1 MNTAYLGN
9 GLKRHLSPM
18 KILIAA
24 LAMIFMPMTAM
35 AQEPDALPDVEV
47 DTSIPG
53 LEDPAPTEMAPP
65 AEPEPA
71 MEAEGEEAIE
81 GEEVENPFTV
91 QHMWEQGD
99 IVARGTLIIM
109 IIMFAGTV
117 YVGAT
122 KFVDQTMLS
131 NQMKKLNGFWE
142 AGSLDE
148 ALDQLGQKSA
158 FRNIAEGAIA
168 QANSSQGG
176 LGARISRSDRM
187 SHQVGIELERINTRL
202 QGGMAWL
209 ATVGSIAPFV
219 GLFGTVWGIVGALTT
234 IGMTGDASIERVA
247 GPVGEA
253 LIMTA
258 IGLAVAVPAVI
269 LYNLLGRRN
278 KIIYDEAR
286 HFAYDVEKLMATSG
300 QS

>member
-24 LAMIFMPMTAM
+24 LAMLMMPMTAM
-35 AQEPDALPDVEV
+35 AQEPEAPALPDLEV

-53 LEDPAPTEMAPP
+53 LEASPVEEVAPAPA
-65 AEPEPA
+65 PEPA
-71 MEAEGEEAIE
+71 AEEGEIE

-122 KFVDQTMLS
+122 KFVDQTMLTG
-131 NQMKKLNGFWE
+131 QMKKLNGFWE

-209 ATVGSIAPFV
+209 ATVGSICPFV

-234 IGMTGDASIERVA
+234 IGLTGDASIEKVA

-286 HFAYDVEKLMATSG
+286 HFAFDVEKLMATSG

>member
-1 MNTAYLGN
+1 
-9 GLKRHLSPM
+9 
-18 KILIAA
+18 
-24 LAMIFMPMTAM
+24 
-35 AQEPDALPDVEV
+35 
-47 DTSIPG
+47 
-53 LEDPAPTEMAPP
+53 
-65 AEPEPA
+65 
-71 MEAEGEEAIE
+71 
-81 GEEVENPFTV
+81 
-91 QHMWEQGD
+91 
-99 IVARGTLIIM
+99 
-109 IIMFAGTV
+109 
-117 YVGAT
+117 
-122 KFVDQTMLS
+122 
-131 NQMKKLNGFWE
+131 
-142 AGSLDE
+142 
-148 ALDQLGQKSA
+148 
-158 FRNIAEGAIA
+158 
-168 QANSSQGG
+168 
-176 LGARISRSDRM
+176 M
-187 SHQVGIELERINTRL
+187 SHQVGIELERINVRL